1 MQALDNYALFE
12 QYQRERDNWLGSRP
26 KCDYCDEPIQ
36 DDYFYRI
43 EGSKVCRDCLKNFVE
58 ETCKETIY

>member
-26 KCDYCDEPIQ
+26 KCEYCGEDIQ
-36 DDYFYRI
+36 DDYFYVI
-43 EGSKVCRDCLKNFVE
+43 DGCKVCGECIKDFVE
-58 ETCKETIY
+58 ENCKERIC